1 MDDDQGDRSVGDG
14 DLSLFVLSS
23 LLFLVA
29 KSHCLIVLSCVFHQ
43 HVCFPPT
50 ASIYFCL
57 IKNSRFLLATLSS
70 SSSSP
75 AAASF
80 SFSAITQ
87 NHNERKTK
95 SSPTLVAHL
104 PHEGKTVNEQ
114 TTSDQSML
122 VNEMVS
128 HSMSDDSATL
138 SNHAEQ
144 DRVASFSRLQSFS
157 YVQKCDRLFSSL
169 SRVLLYIF
177 SIVSLFPLLFFD

>member
-23 LLFLVA
+23 LLFLLA

-70 SSSSP
+70 SSSSSP

-87 NHNERKTK
+87 KSQRKKNKIKPDARCSFTTWGQNSEWTNYIWPVNARQRNGLTFNVWWFGYPVESCWARSCCFFL
-95 SSPTLVAHL
+95 SS
-104 PHEGKTVNEQ
+104 TVILIRAK
-114 TTSDQSML
+114 M
-122 VNEMVS
+122 
-128 HSMSDDSATL
+128 
-138 SNHAEQ
+138 
-144 DRVASFSRLQSFS
+144 R
-157 YVQKCDRLFSSL
+157 
-169 SRVLLYIF
+169 
-177 SIVSLFPLLFFD
+177 